1 MKLYYAPMTCSL
13 ATHIA
18 CLEAG
23 IEFERVRVELGSKR
37 SAAGE
42 DLRSLNAMELV
53 PTIVTDDGH
62 TLTENTAVLTYV
74 GDRSAEGRLAPA
86 KGTFERYEL
95 ARWLGFIAT
104 EIHKKGLA
112 LIYDRSS
119 PEAVKAYARE
129 GLAKPLGVA
138 DAHLEKNEHLLGAKF
153 TVADAY
159 LYWALTIAP
168 LGGVS
173 LDPYPAL
180 RAYRKRIFARPAVRA
195 ALELERA
202 EWERAQADPS

>member
-23 IEFERVRVELGSKR
+23 LDFERVRVELSSK
-37 SAAGE
+37 SLAGGG
-42 DLRSLNAMELV
+42 DYHAFNAMGLV
-53 PTIVTDDGH
+53 PTLVTDDGR

-74 GDRSAEGRLAPA
+74 GDRARDKGLAPID
-86 KGTFERYEL
+86 GSFERYEL

-104 EIHKKGLA
+104 EIHRKGLA
-112 LIYDRSS
+112 LVYDRGA
-119 PEAVKAYARE
+119 PDAVKAYARE
-129 GLAKPLGVA
+129 WLAKPLGVA
-138 DAHLEKNEHLLGAKF
+138 NAHLDKNEHLLGATF

-168 LGGVS
+168 LGGVP
-173 LDPYPAL
+173 LDAYPAL
-180 RAYRKRIFARPAVRA
+180 RAYRKRIFARPAVRT
-195 ALELERA
+195 ALEVERE
-202 EWERAQADPS
+202 EWERAQAAAP